1 MSIRLLRLGRPA
13 GPIRGFT
20 EYLDEMVRFQVPGME
35 SGVWLV
41 GVSLGR
47 VVFGG
52 EGGDGFGA
60 WLGVSGEGSGVL
72 VSAFGLE
79 AYGGDSFLA

>member
-1 MSIRLLRLGRPA
+1 MPRLQRAPGL
-13 GPIRGFT
+13 GFT
-20 EYLDEMVRFQVPGME
+20 EYLDEMVRFRVPGME

-41 GVSLGR
+41 GVSLGW

-52 EGGDGFGA
+52 EGGDGFDA
-60 WLGVSGEGSGVL
+60 WLDVSGEGSGVL

-79 AYGGDSFLA
+79 EYGGDSFLA